1 MQNLEIIVTNAAN
14 KQSSAYVHLC
24 SNVRK
29 VHVKFFADAGKAT
42 FVWPV
47 NQSTSVIAYGANG
60 KKLKTGVK
68 PQKGQPLKICLP
80 K

>member
-1 MQNLEIIVTNAAN
+1 
-14 KQSSAYVHLC
+14 
-24 SNVRK
+24 